1 MEHLYYR
8 SDALYCVI
16 HENKKEYF
24 YEDGTPK
31 TFEGYFEGRLHGESL
46 LYWPNG
52 QLKRKCSFIKGV
64 RDGQDLMWNDRGLL
78 VDEGRYDMGKPA
90 GVHRRFNEKGSMIEE
105 IEYLEG
111 PRFNLRSWDDAGE
124 IRVEAIWIDADTYL
138 EKVWD
143 RFQNI
148 WVEKE
153 GFWNGK
159 KLVYV

>member
-1 MEHLYYR
+1 MDHLYYR
-8 SDALYCVI
+8 NGALYCAI
-16 HENKKEYF
+16 HPDKKEYF

-31 TFEGYFEGRLHGESL
+31 TIEKMRDGRLEGECL

-52 QLKRKCSFIKGV
+52 KLKRKCHFIRGM
-64 RDGQDLMWNDRGLL
+64 RHGLDQMWNEEGTLI
-78 VDEGRYDMGKPA
+78 DEGHYELGKPV
-90 GVHRRFNEKGSMIEE
+90 GIHHRFSKQGKLIEE

-111 PRFNLRSWDDAGE
+111 PRFNLRQWDEQGE
-124 IRVEAIWIDADTYL
+124 LRVEALWTDSTYR

-143 RFQNI
+143 RFQNV